1 MLSVSEV
8 FEKKTN
14 SVKNY
19 GIVLRYRCRT
29 GYINMYR
36 EFRDVSLNGA
46 VSQLHM
52 EMSGKHEAPLESI
65 QIIKT
70 SVVEDSDS
78 KKLYTQQ
85 YLARNLRFPRVKPL
99 KRSTSNSFRS
109 TFKATRAK
117 LI

>member
-1 MLSVSEV
+1 MSEV
-8 FEKKTN
+8 FEKSTT
-14 SVKNY
+14 SIKNY

-70 SVVEDSDS
+70 SVVEDTDA
-78 KKLYTQQ
+78 KKMYTQA
-85 YLARNLRFPRVKPL
+85 YLGRSLRFPRVKPL
-99 KRSTSNSFRS
+99 KRATTKAFRT